1 MCAASPDVVGRD
13 IDGLGLHHC
22 KEIVLYGL
30 PSTCLRSR
38 FARFG
43 HSSRALPCGAG
54 SACLIGIGAAI
65 LHDLDYD
72 RATILAGYC
81 SGSTLPAKAANA
93 LAKRRIYRADNR

>member
-1 MCAASPDVVGRD
+1 MDFRRPAFDLDLR
-13 IDGLGLHHC
+13 GLVIPL
-22 KEIVLYGL
+22 
-30 PSTCLRSR
+30 
-38 FARFG
+38 
-43 HSSRALPCGAG
+43 SRALPCGAG

-65 LHDLDYD
+65 LRDLDYD